1 MAMDIVMVKGDNKIK
16 ISPDFK
22 EYYEKQGY
30 TIADKNK
37 NISVAKETEKIIKE
51 ITKSKKE

>member
-22 EYYEKQGY
+22 EYYEKQGF
-30 TIADKNK
+30 TVEGENK
-37 NISVAKETEKIIKE
+37 KISVEKETKKIIKE
-51 ITKSKKE
+51 SNKKTED

>member
-1 MAMDIVMVKGDNKIK
+1 MAKDVDMKKGDSVIRV
-16 ISPDFK
+16 SPDFVDHYTK
-22 EYYEKQGY
+22 LGY
-30 TIADKNK
+30 QTLDNKK